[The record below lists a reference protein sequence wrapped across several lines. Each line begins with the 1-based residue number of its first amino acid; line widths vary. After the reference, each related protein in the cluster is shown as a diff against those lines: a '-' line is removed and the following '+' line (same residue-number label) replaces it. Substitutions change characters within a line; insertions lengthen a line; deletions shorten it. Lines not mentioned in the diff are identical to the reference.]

1 MWSNRGFLISLI
13 VLIALSFACKAKIPF
28 PKGPPEPP
36 ISEKVEKPPEGEKP
50 EAEPGDVVLFNMGE
64 LLFSQGDFANAGL
77 KFRDLI
83 EQYPASSL
91 LNEAKYKLGICY
103 SHTGQYDDSL
113 RLLKEVLPLSLSP
126 LRKSMIYSAMAE
138 DYAGLGDYFEAL
150 RWHIKAM
157 ESAEEEPQREEIWQQ
172 IKGIMDQRLSSAQLQ
187 EVQFIYEGSPISGYA
202 TFRLAQIS
210 YEEGDVQRSKKLIYR
225 VMEEFQDQPYY
236 PQVKAFFD
244 RIKEESVP
252 ERNVIGCI
260 LPLSGENR
268 IYGIRSLHGI
278 ELAIHAFEPDY
289 QGMPIKLVVKD
300 SKSSPS
306 EAQTAVEDLVD
317 AERVIAIIGP
327 LLSVT
332 SEAAAKRA
340 QELGVPII
348 TLTQREDVAEIGDF
362 VFQNCLTN
370 SQQIKALV
378 SFAMDERSLN
388 RFAVLYPRD
397 LYGIRLTH
405 LFIDEVLRRG
415 GEIMGVQSYDDEQ
428 MDFGRQIKQLVGLEE
443 EVQKE
448 KGRKKD
454 FEPIIEFDALFIPD
468 YSDRIGLIAPQLAY
482 YNVIGVTLLGTS
494 AWNSPQLVSEGGKY
508 VDGSLFVDGF
518 FQDSQSVRIQR
529 FVQDFTNTFESDP
542 TILEAQA
549 YDAADLCVRALTDQ
563 EIYSHRQMRDG
574 LMGVTVF
581 DGVSGLT
588 SFDANG
594 RPNKIPFILTVKKR
608 KIQQIQ

>member
-1 MWSNRGFLISLI
+1 MWLNRGFLISLI
-13 VLIALSFACKAKIPF
+13 FVVALCFACKAKLPVR
-28 PKGPPEPP
+28 KEPPEPT
-36 ISEKVEKPPEGEKP
+36 ISEKAEKPVEGVKP
-50 EAEPGDVVLFNMGE
+50 EEEPRDVILFNMGE
-64 LLFSQGDFANAGL
+64 VLFSKGDFANAGL

-83 EQYPASSL
+83 EQYQVSPL
-91 LNEAKYKLGICY
+91 VNEAKYKLGICY
-103 SHTGQYDDSL
+103 SQTGRYDDSL
-113 RLLKEVLPLSLSP
+113 RLLREVLPLSLSP

-138 DYAGLGDYFEAL
+138 DYTGLGDYFEAL

-157 ESAEEEPQREEIWQQ
+157 ESAEEKPQREEIWQQ

-225 VMEEFQDQPYY
+225 VMEEFQDQSYY

-306 EAQTAVEDLVD
+306 EAQAAVEDLVD
-317 AERVIAIIGP
+317 TERVIAIIGP

-348 TLTQREDVAEIGDF
+348 TLTQREDVAEIGEF

-370 SQQIKALV
+370 SQQIEALA
-378 SFAMDERSLN
+378 SFAMDALSLN
-388 RFAVLYPRD
+388 RFAILYPRD

-415 GEIMGVQSYDDEQ
+415 GEIMGVQSYDNEQ
-428 MDFGRQIKQLVGLEE
+428 MDFGRQIKQLVGLQEE
-443 EVQKE
+443 AQKE

-494 AWNSPQLVSEGGKY
+494 AWNSPRLVSEGRKY

-518 FQDSQSVRIQR
+518 FQDSQNARIQR
-529 FVQDFTNTFESDP
+529 FVRDFTSTFQSAP

-549 YDAADLCVRALTDQ
+549 YDAADLCVQVLTDR

-588 SFDANG
+588 SFDTEG
-594 RPNKIPFILTVKKR
+594 RPNKIPFILTVKKGA
-608 KIQQIQ
+608 IQQIE

>member
-1 MWSNRGFLISLI
+1 
-13 VLIALSFACKAKIPF
+13 
-28 PKGPPEPP
+28 
-36 ISEKVEKPPEGEKP
+36 
-50 EAEPGDVVLFNMGE
+50 
-64 LLFSQGDFANAGL
+64 
-77 KFRDLI
+77 
-83 EQYPASSL
+83 
-91 LNEAKYKLGICY
+91 
-103 SHTGQYDDSL
+103 
-113 RLLKEVLPLSLSP
+113 
-126 LRKSMIYSAMAE
+126 
-138 DYAGLGDYFEAL
+138 
-150 RWHIKAM
+150 
-157 ESAEEEPQREEIWQQ
+157 
-172 IKGIMDQRLSSAQLQ
+172 
-187 EVQFIYEGSPISGYA
+187 
-202 TFRLAQIS
+202 
-210 YEEGDVQRSKKLIYR
+210 
-225 VMEEFQDQPYY
+225 
-236 PQVKAFFD
+236 
-244 RIKEESVP
+244 
-252 ERNVIGCI
+252 
-260 LPLSGENR
+260 
-268 IYGIRSLHGI
+268 
-278 ELAIHAFEPDY
+278 
-289 QGMPIKLVVKD
+289 
-300 SKSSPS
+300 
-306 EAQTAVEDLVD
+306 
-317 AERVIAIIGP
+317 
-327 LLSVT
+327 
-332 SEAAAKRA
+332 
-340 QELGVPII
+340 
-348 TLTQREDVAEIGDF
+348 
-362 VFQNCLTN
+362 
-370 SQQIKALV
+370 
-378 SFAMDERSLN
+378 
-388 RFAVLYPRD
+388 
-397 LYGIRLTH
+397 
-405 LFIDEVLRRG
+405 
-415 GEIMGVQSYDDEQ
+415 MGVQSYDDEQ